1 MLAEAFV
8 SSAFTRTLV
17 AHAQGCGLPVER
29 LLAHAGI
36 DSAWLDGH
44 HRVPALRVEQ
54 LLAECEA
61 AGAGREF
68 GCELVPGMAT
78 HSLQGLNILLDSA
91 ATVRASLECFIRYL
105 PLVTNCVRVS
115 LEEDAG
121 QTLLHVRRYQHQPH
135 YYMLDAAVLSLVRNI
150 ARRAGKP
157 PASVFTQV
165 TLLAQ
170 QAAWPWLQEWGVPTA
185 EGQWLSLQLAPG
197 ALALAL
203 PGANAFLHQSMLRQW
218 QGAVGDAD
226 RQGSLQLA
234 RHWLAAGDQ
243 PIERIA
249 TRLGYRQPSNFIRA
263 FRKQFGV
270 TPKQFRLS
278 ALQSA

>member
-1 MLAEAFV
+1 MPASPFV
-8 SSAFTRTLV
+8 CAALTRTLV
-17 AHAQGCGLPVER
+17 AHAQGCGLPVDV
-29 LLAHAGI
+29 LLQRAGLTP
-36 DSAWLDGH
+36 AQLHGH
-44 HRVPALRVEQ
+44 GQIPAMQVEQ
-54 LLAECEA
+54 LLRECEL

-91 ATVRASLECFIRYL
+91 ASVRDSLACFIRYL
-105 PLVTNCVRVS
+105 PLVSNCVLVS
-115 LEEDAG
+115 LDGA
-121 QTLLHVRRYQHQPH
+121 QLHMRRYQHQPH

-150 ARRAGKP
+150 ARRAGRT
-157 PASVFTQV
+157 PAQMFTQV
-165 TLLAQ
+165 SVLPQ
-170 QAAWPWLQEWGVPTA
+170 QAAGRWLQDWGVA
-185 EGQWLSLQLAPG
+185 VVSAQWPSLQLAPG
-197 ALALAL
+197 ALELDL

-218 QGAVGDAD
+218 QGAGMSEARED
-226 RQGSLQLA
+226 SLQLA

-249 TRLGYRQPSNFIRA
+249 ERLGYRQPSNFIRA

-278 ALQSA
+278 ALQPA